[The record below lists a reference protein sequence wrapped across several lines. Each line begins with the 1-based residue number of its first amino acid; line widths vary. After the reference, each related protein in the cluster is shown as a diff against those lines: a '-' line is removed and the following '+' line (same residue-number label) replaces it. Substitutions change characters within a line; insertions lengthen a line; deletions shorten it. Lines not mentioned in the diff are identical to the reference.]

1 VSCTTTHDSGLVATP
16 RALRLLPILFILSA
30 AGNGAAAQDRTS
42 EAGCATAIVL
52 PAECY
57 RRLDRAA
64 RGEAAARA
72 PDHRYEGLAIGAGAG
87 AVLGVLGGLA
97 VCGQSDDPDKN
108 CAWWAVQGGLGLG
121 ALGGLTGLLIG
132 GLFPKED
139 KESVPADSIPRDT
152 VPP

>member
-1 VSCTTTHDSGLVATP
+1 VSLSHSIRHVATRSGLGLVLLLGVAE
-16 RALRLLPILFILSA
+16 
-30 AGNGAAAQDRTS
+30 GEAAAQHRAA
-42 EAGCATAIVL
+42 EPGCATAVVL

-57 RRLDRAA
+57 RRFDRAA
-64 RGEAAARA
+64 RGEVAAGRA

-139 KESVPADSIPRDT
+139 KEPMPADSIPRDT